1 MWKSSVSLC
10 QNDLT
15 LALLRSVIPVGA
27 QQSCLLSLQLSGWAL
42 CGCKLWLL
50 CPAVNVDV
58 QARAHSCFLYL
69 PSLLFFFFLKKKKV
83 RLQNVLSQ
91 LQAQLTDFPSK
102 GGGNKQKKCKVHFF
116 FSFMSLLVPSAAIS
130 QCLPRQL
137 SDNFFI
143 C

>member
-27 QQSCLLSLQLSGWAL
+27 QESCLSLQLSVWAL

-50 CPAVNVDV
+50 CPAVRGC
-58 QARAHSCFLYL
+58 AGTCTLMFSLHSPF
-69 PSLLFFFFLKKKKV
+69 PFFFFLKKKRV

-102 GGGNKQKKCKVHFF
+102 GGGNKQKKCEVHFF
-116 FSFMSLLVPSAAIS
+116 FLLYVSSSPFSCNLAAPASTAI
-130 QCLPRQL
+130 R
-137 SDNFFI
+137 
-143 C
+143 